1 MKIALIGDIGL
12 FGRNSLVDTRQEDLE
27 KYLEPLARRLRA
39 YDVVIGNLEAPFTK
53 SNKIIGGKSA
63 YLKSDPKNVQ
73 LLKFLNIQYVNLA
86 NNHMYDYGYQGYKE
100 TIQVLEN
107 ARIYHFGTEDN
118 VCLIEE
124 DNNHIILRGYC
135 CYSTNPKGIM
145 DGEKSNRVVNPLS
158 YRRIETDL
166 EIDCTN
172 NQLSLLSCHWG
183 EEHIHYPNPVH
194 VLIARQLAQKY
205 NFIIH
210 GHHPHVLQGIE
221 KVYKSLISYSL
232 GNALFDDVYTS
243 KSKDPLITLSGA
255 NRATGIIEIEIEN
268 NIISRWEFI
277 PYVFF
282 HDMISF
288 EKVENIHDNMQSWS
302 TSLTID
308 DAYIS
313 RRNQIHND
321 YIASRKNMRDFKW
334 YISRLNL
341 DSLRMIFNGKQNQK
355 YFNSLTRIDE

>member
-27 KYLEPLARRLRA
+27 KYLEPLASRLRA

-63 YLKSDPKNVQ
+63 YLKSNPQNVQ

-86 NNHMYDYGYQGYKE
+86 NNHMYDYDYQGYKE

-107 ARIYHFGTEDN
+107 AGIYHFGTEDN

-124 DNNHIILRGYC
+124 NNNSIVLRGYC

-145 DGEKSNRVVNPLS
+145 DGKKKNRVVNPLS
-158 YRRIETDL
+158 FRRIETDL
-166 EIDCTN
+166 KTDSNN

-183 EEHIHYPNPVH
+183 EEHIHYPNPAH
-194 VLIARQLAQKY
+194 VLMSRQLAQKY

-221 KVYKSLISYSL
+221 KVNSSLISYSL

-243 KSKDPLITLSGA
+243 KSNDPLITLSEA
-255 NRATGIIEIEIEN
+255 NRTAGIIEIEIEN
-268 NIISRWEFI
+268 NTIPRWEFI
-277 PYVFF
+277 PYVFS

-288 EKVENIHDNMQSWS
+288 ENVENIHDIMQSWS
-302 TSLTID
+302 NSLTID

-313 RRNQIHND
+313 RRDQIRSE
-321 YIASRKNMRDFKW
+321 YIASRKNMRNLKW

-341 DSLRMIFNGKQNQK
+341 NSLKMIYDGKQNK
-355 YFNSLTRIDE
+355 KNFYN